1 MATELGKAYV
11 QIMPS
16 AKGISKEITKT
27 LDPEM
32 KTAGKSAGSSI
43 VSSIKKVIVAA
54 GIGKVIATAV
64 KEGGAL
70 QQSLGG
76 VETLFK
82 DHADRV
88 KKYASEA
95 YKTAGVSANEYM
107 ENVTSFSAALIR
119 SLGGDT
125 EKAAEIANM
134 AMIDMADNMNKMGT
148 PLRDIQNAYQG
159 FAKQNYTMLDNL
171 KLGYGGTKKEM
182 KRLLADAQKL
192 TGVKYDINNLADV
205 YEAIHVIQ
213 KELGITGTTAK
224 EATETLSGSFGA
236 LKAAFTDTL
245 GAIALGEDIGPML
258 QNLSSTLITF
268 LKNLLPMVSST
279 IIQIPQVI
287 VSVLREA
294 GPSFI
299 QSGMQAISDLLTGL
313 GQALPQLIPAA
324 IDAILTLVST
334 FVNNLPMLIQ
344 SGINLMTGLAE
355 GLINAIPV
363 IIEKVPLIINSILTA
378 LTEQVPIIIN
388 AGIELFSSLVS
399 GLPTIISNI
408 VNVLPT
414 IIENVINTIGT
425 LVPLIIDAGVEL
437 FTSLV
442 EELPTIIN
450 NIIAVL
456 PDIIENI
463 INTIGTLVPLI
474 IDAGIKLLV
483 ALVDNLPAI
492 INGIVEAIPIIL
504 DSIINALTNSI
515 PLIIDAGVRLLT
527 ALVQNLPTI
536 IRVIIATIPKIIDS
550 IIKAVIKSI
559 PLIVD
564 AGIKLLTA
572 LVQNLPLIITTI
584 IAAIPDII
592 TSIINALVNNIPLV
606 INAGVKLLTAL
617 ITNLPTI
624 IATLVRAMPQ
634 IISHM
639 VSALGKGISAFAGVG
654 LDLVKGLW
662 NGIKNAGSWLENQI
676 KGWAQ
681 GIVASVKSFFKIGS
695 PSKLFADD
703 VGKWLPAGLAEGIED
718 NVKPVTAAMEE
729 LASLTTGTLKSELAL
744 SAPDALDVGIS
755 SLNTRE
761 QEERLYRII
770 VKALTDGVR
779 LEWNDRELGRL
790 VRQFA

>member
-32 KTAGKSAGSSI
+32 KTAGKSAGNSI

-95 YKTAGVSANEYM
+95 YKTVGVSANEYM
-107 ENVTSFSAALIR
+107 EQVTSFSASLLQ

-125 EKAAEIANM
+125 EKAADKANM
-134 AMIDMADNMNKMGT
+134 AMIDMADNANKMGT
-148 PLRDIQNAYQG
+148 AMRDIQNAYQG

-182 KRLLADAQKL
+182 ERLLADAQKL
-192 TGVKYDINNLADV
+192 TGVKYDIDNLADV

-213 KELGITGTTAK
+213 TELGITGTTAK

-245 GAIALGEDIGPML
+245 GAIALGEDIAPML
-258 QNLSSTLITF
+258 QNLSTTLITF
-268 LKNLLPMVSST
+268 LQNLMPMVSST

-299 QSGMQAISDLLTGL
+299 QSGMQAINDLLTGL
-313 GQALPQLIPAA
+313 GQALPQLIPVAVE
-324 IDAILTLVST
+324 AILTLVST
-334 FVNNLPMLIQ
+334 FIENLPMLLR
-344 SGINLMTGLAE
+344 GGMGLMFGLAE
-355 GLINAIPV
+355 GLMNAIP
-363 IIEKVPLIINSILTA
+363 ILIEKIPEIINSILMA
-378 LTEQVPIIIN
+378 LTEQTPLIIN
-388 AGIELFSSLVS
+388 AGVKLL
-399 GLPTIISNI
+399 
-408 VNVLPT
+408 
-414 IIENVINTIGT
+414 
-425 LVPLIIDAGVEL
+425 
-437 FTSLV
+437 TSLV
-442 EELPTIIN
+442 AELPTIIN
-450 NIIAVL
+450 NIVAVL
-456 PDIIENI
+456 PSIIENI

-474 IDAGIKLLV
+474 IDTGIKLLV
-483 ALVDNLPAI
+483 ALVENLPAI
-492 INGIVEAIPIIL
+492 INGIVGAIPKII

-515 PLIIDAGVRLLT
+515 PLIIDAGIRLLT

-550 IIKAVIKSI
+550 VIKAVIKSI

-584 IAAIPDII
+584 VAALPKIMN
-592 TSIINALVNNIPLV
+592 SIINALVNNIPLI
-606 INAGVKLLTAL
+606 INVGVKLLTAL

-624 IATLVRAMPQ
+624 IATIVRAMPQ
-634 IISHM
+634 IISGI
-639 VSALGKGISAFAGVG
+639 VGALGKGVSSLAGVG

-662 NGIKNAGSWLENQI
+662 NGIKNAGSWLKNQI
-676 KGWAQ
+676 KGWAK
-681 GIVASVKSFFKIGS
+681 GIVNSVKGFFGIGS

-729 LASLTTGTLKSELAL
+729 LAGLTTGTLKSELAL

>member
-76 VETLFK
+76 IETLFK

-88 KKYASEA
+88 KKHASEA
-95 YKTAGVSANEYM
+95 FRTVGVSANEYM
-107 ENVTSFSAALIR
+107 EQVTSFSASLLQ

-125 EKAAEIANM
+125 EKAADKANM
-134 AMIDMADNMNKMGT
+134 AMIDMADNANKMGT
-148 PLRDIQNAYQG
+148 AMRDIQNAYQG

-182 KRLLADAQKL
+182 ERLLADAQKL
-192 TGVKYDINNLADV
+192 TGVKYDIDNLADV

-213 KELGITGTTAK
+213 TELGITGTTAK

-245 GAIALGEDIGPML
+245 GAIALGEDIAPML
-258 QNLSSTLITF
+258 QNLSTTLITF
-268 LKNLLPMVSST
+268 LQNLMPMVSST

-299 QSGMQAISDLLTGL
+299 QSGMQAINDLLTGL
-313 GQALPQLIPAA
+313 GQALPQLIPVAVE
-324 IDAILTLVST
+324 AILTLVST
-334 FVNNLPMLIQ
+334 FIENLPMLLR
-344 SGINLMTGLAE
+344 GGMGLMFGLAE
-355 GLINAIPV
+355 GLMNAIP
-363 IIEKVPLIINSILTA
+363 ILIEKIPEIINSILMA
-378 LTEQVPIIIN
+378 LTEQTPLIIN
-388 AGIELFSSLVS
+388 AGVKLL
-399 GLPTIISNI
+399 
-408 VNVLPT
+408 
-414 IIENVINTIGT
+414 
-425 LVPLIIDAGVEL
+425 
-437 FTSLV
+437 TSLV
-442 EELPTIIN
+442 AELPTIIN
-450 NIIAVL
+450 NIVAVL
-456 PDIIENI
+456 PSIIENI

-474 IDAGIKLLV
+474 IDTGIKLLV
-483 ALVDNLPAI
+483 ALVENLPAI
-492 INGIVEAIPIIL
+492 INGIVGAIPKII

-515 PLIIDAGVRLLT
+515 PLIIDAGIRLLT

-550 IIKAVIKSI
+550 VIKAVIKSI

-584 IAAIPDII
+584 VAALPKIMN
-592 TSIINALVNNIPLV
+592 SIINALVNNIPLI
-606 INAGVKLLTAL
+606 INVGVKLLTAL

-624 IATLVRAMPQ
+624 IATIVRAMPQ
-634 IISHM
+634 IISGI
-639 VSALGKGISAFAGVG
+639 VGALGKGVLSLAGVG

-662 NGIKNAGSWLENQI
+662 NGIKNAGSWLKNQI
-676 KGWAQ
+676 KGWAK
-681 GIVASVKSFFKIGS
+681 GIVNSVKGFFGIGS

-729 LASLTTGTLKSELAL
+729 LAGLTTGTLKSELAL

>member
-16 AKGISKEITKT
+16 AKGVSKEITKT

-182 KRLLADAQKL
+182 ERLLADAQKL
-192 TGVKYDINNLADV
+192 TGVKYDIDNLADV

-236 LKAAFTDTL
+236 LKAAFKDTL
-245 GAIALGEDIGPML
+245 GAMALGEDIGPML
-258 QNLSSTLITF
+258 ENLSTTLITF
-268 LKNLLPMVSST
+268 LNNLMPMVSST

-299 QSGMQAISDLLTGL
+299 QSGMQAINDLLTGL
-313 GQALPQLIPAA
+313 GQALPELIPAA
-324 IDAILTLVST
+324 VEAILTLVST
-334 FVNNLPMLIQ
+334 FIENLPMLIQ
-344 SGINLMTGLAE
+344 SGMELIIGLAE
-355 GLINAIPV
+355 GLMNAIP
-363 IIEKVPLIINSILTA
+363 ILIEKIPEIINSILMA
-378 LTEQVPIIIN
+378 LTEQAPLIIN
-388 AGIELFSSLVS
+388 AG
-399 GLPTIISNI
+399 
-408 VNVLPT
+408 
-414 IIENVINTIGT
+414 
-425 LVPLIIDAGVEL
+425 VEL
-437 FTSLV
+437 LTSLV
-442 EELPTIIN
+442 AELPTIIN
-450 NIIAVL
+450 NIVAVL
-456 PDIIENI
+456 PSIIENI

-474 IDAGIKLLV
+474 IDAGIMLFV
-483 ALVDNLPAI
+483 ALVENLPAI
-492 INGIVEAIPIIL
+492 INGIVGAIPKII

-515 PLIIDAGVRLLT
+515 PLIIDAGIRLLT
-527 ALVQNLPTI
+527 ALVENLPIIISTI
-536 IRVIIATIPKIIDS
+536 IEAIPKIIDS
-550 IIKAVIKSI
+550 VIKAVIQSV
-559 PLIVD
+559 PLIID
-564 AGIKLLTA
+564 AGVKLLTA
-572 LVQNLPLIITTI
+572 LVKNLPLIITTI
-584 IAAIPDII
+584 VAALPDIVF
-592 TSIINALVNNIPLV
+592 SIINALVNNIPLI

-624 IATLVRAMPQ
+624 IATIVRAMPQ
-634 IISHM
+634 IISGI
-639 VSALGKGISAFAGVG
+639 VGALGKGVSSLAGVG

-662 NGIKNAGSWLENQI
+662 NGIKNAGSWLKNQI
-676 KGWAQ
+676 KGWAK
-681 GIVASVKSFFKIGS
+681 GIVNSVKGFFGIGS

-718 NVKPVTAAMEE
+718 NVKPVTAAMKE
-729 LASLTTGTLKSELAL
+729 LANLTTGTIESEIKVRSVGFGRVEQGLSSRDSIIQNIVINSPTPLSPSETARQIKNASRQLAM
-744 SAPDALDVGIS
+744 G
-755 SLNTRE
+755 
-761 QEERLYRII
+761 
-770 VKALTDGVR
+770 
-779 LEWNDRELGRL
+779 W
-790 VRQFA
+790 

>member
-182 KRLLADAQKL
+182 ERLLADAQKL
-192 TGVKYDINNLADV
+192 TGVKYDIDNLADV

-279 IIQIPQVI
+279 IMQIPQVI

-299 QSGMQAISDLLTGL
+299 QSGMQAINDLLTGL
-313 GQALPQLIPAA
+313 GQALPELIPAA
-324 IDAILTLVST
+324 TEAILTLVST
-334 FVNNLPMLIQ
+334 FIDNLPMLIQ
-344 SGINLMTGLAE
+344 SGIDLMIGLAE
-355 GLINAIPV
+355 GLMNAIP
-363 IIEKVPLIINSILTA
+363 IIIKKVPEIINSILA
-378 LTEQVPIIIN
+378 
-388 AGIELFSSLVS
+388 
-399 GLPTIISNI
+399 TIID
-408 VNVLPT
+408 L
-414 IIENVINTIGT
+414 
-425 LVPLIIDAGVEL
+425 LPLIIDAGVEL

-450 NIIAVL
+450 NIVAVL
-456 PDIIENI
+456 PDIIEGI

-474 IDAGIKLLV
+474 VDAGIKLLV

-492 INGIVEAIPIIL
+492 INGIVAAIPKIL

-515 PLIIDAGVRLLT
+515 PLIIDAGIRLLT
-527 ALVQNLPTI
+527 ALVENLPLIISTI
-536 IRVIIATIPKIIDS
+536 IEAIPKIIDS
-550 IIKAVIKSI
+550 VIKAVIQCV
-559 PLIVD
+559 PLIID
-564 AGIKLLTA
+564 AGVKLLTA

-584 IAAIPDII
+584 VAALPKIMN
-592 TSIINALVNNIPLV
+592 SIINALVNNIPLI

-624 IATLVRAMPQ
+624 IATIVRAMPQ
-634 IISHM
+634 IISGI
-639 VSALGKGISAFAGVG
+639 VGALGKGVLSLAGVG

-662 NGIKNAGSWLENQI
+662 NGIKNAGSWLKNQI
-676 KGWAQ
+676 KGWAK
-681 GIVASVKSFFKIGS
+681 GIVNSVKGFFGIGS

-718 NVKPVTAAMEE
+718 NVKPVTAAMKE
-729 LASLTTGTLKSELAL
+729 LANLTTGTIESEIKVRSVGFGRVEQGLSSRDSIIQNIVINSPTPLSPSETARQIKNASRQLAM
-744 SAPDALDVGIS
+744 G
-755 SLNTRE
+755 
-761 QEERLYRII
+761 
-770 VKALTDGVR
+770 
-779 LEWNDRELGRL
+779 W
-790 VRQFA
+790 

>member
-82 DHADRV
+82 DHADKV
-88 KKYASEA
+88 KKHASEA
-95 YKTAGVSANEYM
+95 YKTVGVSANEYM
-107 ENVTSFSAALIR
+107 EQVTSFSAALIR

-182 KRLLADAQKL
+182 ERLLADAQKL
-192 TGVKYDINNLADV
+192 TGVKYDIDNLADV

-299 QSGMQAISDLLTGL
+299 QSGMQVINDLLTGL
-313 GQALPQLIPAA
+313 GQALPELIPAA
-324 IDAILTLVST
+324 VEAILTLVST
-334 FVNNLPMLIQ
+334 FIENLPMLIQ
-344 SGINLMTGLAE
+344 SGMELIIGLAE
-355 GLINAIPV
+355 GLMNAIP
-363 IIEKVPLIINSILTA
+363 ILIEKIPEIINSILMA
-378 LTEQVPIIIN
+378 LTEQAPLIIN
-388 AGIELFSSLVS
+388 AG
-399 GLPTIISNI
+399 
-408 VNVLPT
+408 
-414 IIENVINTIGT
+414 
-425 LVPLIIDAGVEL
+425 VEL
-437 FTSLV
+437 LTSLV
-442 EELPTIIN
+442 AELPTIIN
-450 NIIAVL
+450 NIVAVL
-456 PDIIENI
+456 PSIIENI
-463 INTIGTLVPLI
+463 INTIGTLIPLI
-474 IDAGIKLLV
+474 IDAGIMLFV
-483 ALVDNLPAI
+483 ALVENLPAI
-492 INGIVEAIPIIL
+492 INGIVEAIPKII

-515 PLIIDAGVRLLT
+515 PLIIDAGIRLLT
-527 ALVQNLPTI
+527 ALVDNLPAI
-536 IRVIIATIPKIIDS
+536 IEGIVVAIPKIIDS
-550 IIKAVIKSI
+550 VINKISKLV

-564 AGIKLLTA
+564 AGVKLLVA
-572 LVQNLPLIITTI
+572 LVNNLPAIINGIVQVMPNI
-584 IAAIPDII
+584 IN
-592 TSIINALVNNIPLV
+592 SIISALVNNIPLI
-606 INAGVKLLTAL
+606 INVGVKLLTAL

-634 IISHM
+634 IISGM
-639 VSALGKGISAFAGVG
+639 VSALSKGVLSFVNVG
-654 LDLVKGLW
+654 RDLVTGLW
-662 NGIKNAGSWLENQI
+662 NGIKNAGTWLKNQI
-676 KGWAQ
+676 KSWAKQ
-681 GIVASVKSFFKIGS
+681 ILNSVKSVFKIGS

-703 VGKWLPAGLAEGIED
+703 VGKWIPEGLAVGIKE
-718 NVKPVTAAMEE
+718 NTKSVTGAMEE
-729 LASLTTGTLKSELAL
+729 LGKLTTGSFDAGLA
-744 SAPDALDVGIS
+744 IS
-755 SLNTRE
+755 STNVPGSTPLSSGLNLDDLIAAINNLANRDVVVTINGKEIAR
-761 QEERLYRII
+761 QT
-770 VKALTDGVR
+770 V
-779 LEWNDRELGRL
+779 NDMDAELFKLKHSSLRAKG
-790 VRQFA
+790 AYGY

>member
-11 QIMPS
+11 QIIPS
-16 AKGISKEITKT
+16 AKGISGSIQKT
-27 LDPEM
+27 LSPEAT
-32 KTAGKSAGSSI
+32 KAGKKAGTGIAGS
-43 VSSIKKVIVAA
+43 IKGILVKA
-54 GIGKVIATAV
+54 GIGLAIGKTITAAI

-70 QQSLGG
+70 QQSIGG
-76 VETLFK
+76 IETLFK
-82 DHADRV
+82 EHADKV
-88 KKYASEA
+88 KKHASEA
-95 YKTAGVSANEYM
+95 YKTVGVSANEYM
-107 ENVTSFSAALIR
+107 EQVTSFSASLLQ

-125 EKAAEIANM
+125 EKAADKANM
-134 AMIDMADNMNKMGT
+134 AMIDMADNANKMGT
-148 PLRDIQNAYQG
+148 AMRDIQNAYQG

-182 KRLLADAQKL
+182 ERLLADAQKL
-192 TGVKYDINNLADV
+192 TGVKYDIDNLADV

-213 KELGITGTTAK
+213 TELGITGTTAK

-245 GAIALGEDIGPML
+245 GAIALGEDIAPML
-258 QNLSSTLITF
+258 QNLSTTLITF
-268 LKNLLPMVSST
+268 LQNLMPMVSST

-299 QSGMQAISDLLTGL
+299 QSGMQAINDLLTGL
-313 GQALPQLIPAA
+313 GQALPQLIPVAVE
-324 IDAILTLVST
+324 AILTLVST
-334 FVNNLPMLIQ
+334 FIENLPMLLR
-344 SGINLMTGLAE
+344 GGMGLMFGLAE
-355 GLINAIPV
+355 GLMNAIP
-363 IIEKVPLIINSILTA
+363 ILIEKIPEIINSILMA
-378 LTEQVPIIIN
+378 LTEQTPLIIN
-388 AGIELFSSLVS
+388 AGVKLL
-399 GLPTIISNI
+399 
-408 VNVLPT
+408 
-414 IIENVINTIGT
+414 
-425 LVPLIIDAGVEL
+425 
-437 FTSLV
+437 TSLV
-442 EELPTIIN
+442 AELPTIIN
-450 NIIAVL
+450 NIVAVL
-456 PDIIENI
+456 PSIIENI

-474 IDAGIKLLV
+474 IDTGIKLLV
-483 ALVDNLPAI
+483 ALVENLPAI
-492 INGIVEAIPIIL
+492 INGIVGAIPKII

-515 PLIIDAGVRLLT
+515 PLIIDAGIRLLT

-550 IIKAVIKSI
+550 VIKAVIKSI

-584 IAAIPDII
+584 VAALPKIMN
-592 TSIINALVNNIPLV
+592 SIINALVNNIPLI
-606 INAGVKLLTAL
+606 INVGVKLLTAL

-624 IATLVRAMPQ
+624 IATIVRAMPQ
-634 IISHM
+634 IISGI
-639 VSALGKGISAFAGVG
+639 VGALGKGVSSLAGVG

-662 NGIKNAGSWLENQI
+662 NGIKNAGSWLKNQI
-676 KGWAQ
+676 KGWAK
-681 GIVASVKSFFKIGS
+681 GIVNSVKGFFGIGS

-729 LASLTTGTLKSELAL
+729 LAGLTTGTLKSELAL